1 MAFSTSRF
9 FSTRSRPSTVSA
21 RTQPAGNISQD
32 GRTPTRTYYTP
43 GQCLFNTPDRTP
55 QAEYPPGLVIDEED
69 SLDLRSFQS
78 HVNSQQSESFTQ
90 LFVMVQEQQSLL
102 LKLLSGQEEL
112 KEQQDE
118 MKIWQEQT
126 NKRISEIEQQ
136 VDLTSDS
143 ISTSDSSSGKDRKKR
158 ISKELTV

>member
-9 FSTRSRPSTVSA
+9 FSTRSRPSTVNA

-55 QAEYPPGLVIDEED
+55 QAEYSGLTMDEED

-78 HVNSQQSESFTQ
+78 HGNSQQSESFTQ
-90 LFVMVQEQQSLL
+90 LFAMVQEQQSLL
-102 LKLLSGQEEL
+102 LKLLSGREEL

-118 MKIWQEQT
+118 IKIWQEQT

-136 VDLTSDS
+136 VELTSDS